1 MLPSGKNPPVVAV
14 TGISKSFGNGR
25 VVANV
30 SLYATAG
37 MCLGLL
43 GPNGAGKSTTLK
55 IIYGF
60 LRPDGG
66 KVSVCGLD
74 LLRDLRAAKRCIG
87 VVPQDDTLDPELT
100 GMQTLLFHAR
110 YFGYG
115 GAEARERA
123 ACRLEQAGLLAY
135 RDAAIGNL
143 SSGLRRRL
151 VLARALLSEPQV
163 VILDEPTRGL
173 DRGSREQ
180 FLEQLMQMKR
190 GGTTLVLATHEWEEA
205 GVLCD
210 HAVIMEAGRVVG
222 QGPAGAVLGQARDR
236 NLLVPVQGGAV
247 C

>member
-1 MLPSGKNPPVVAV
+1 MLPSYEDPPVVAV

-30 SLYATAG
+30 SLYATSG
-37 MCLGLL
+37 MCVGLL

-60 LRPDGG
+60 LRPDVG

-74 LLRDLRAAKRCIG
+74 VLRELRAAKRRIG

-100 GMQTLLFHAR
+100 VMQTLLFHAR

-115 GAEARERA
+115 RVEARERA
-123 ACRLEQAGLLAY
+123 ERRLEQAGLTPY

-151 VLARALLSEPQV
+151 VLARALLSKPHV

-173 DRGSREQ
+173 DRSSREQ
-180 FLEQLMQMKR
+180 FLERLIQMKR
-190 GGTTLVLATHEWEEA
+190 GGTTLLLATHEWEEA

-210 HAVIMEAGRVVG
+210 HAAIMEAGSVVD
-222 QGPAGAVLGQARDR
+222 QGPAGDVLDRARDR
-236 NLLVPVQGGAV
+236 NLLVPAQGGAV